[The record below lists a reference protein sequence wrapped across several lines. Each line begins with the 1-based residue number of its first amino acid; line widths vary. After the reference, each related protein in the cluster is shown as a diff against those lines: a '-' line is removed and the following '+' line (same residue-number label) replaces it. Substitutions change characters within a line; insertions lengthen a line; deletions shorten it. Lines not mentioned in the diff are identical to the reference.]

1 MRLASAA
8 TADVAVSNAEPGA
21 DGGGVW
27 LVRLMMPATVAT
39 VLAPERPATGVEMM
53 MQTAPEN
60 VHAVWGAA
68 ALAPASEPAAA
79 ATSLA
84 ATVAAVAAV
93 AAAVTSAATES
104 DVELA
109 PLVASAAL
117 AASAAGAVAAPC
129 AAVVVG

>member
-1 MRLASAA
+1 MLLCQMLNL
-8 TADVAVSNAEPGA
+8 V
-21 DGGGVW
+21 
-27 LVRLMMPATVAT
+27 LMVRLMMPATVAT

-84 ATVAAVAAV
+84 ATVAAVAAA
-93 AAAVTSAATES
+93 AAAVTLAAPES

>member
-21 DGGGVW
+21 DGGGVL
-27 LVRLMMPATVAT
+27 LVRLMLPAIVAM
-39 VLAPERPATGVEMM
+39 VLAHRPATGVEMM
-53 MQTAPEN
+53 MQTAPED
-60 VHAVWGAA
+60 VHAAWGAA

-79 ATSLA
+79 APSLA
-84 ATVAAVAAV
+84 ATVAAVADSV
-93 AAAVTSAATES
+93 KSAATENG
-104 DVELA
+104 VELA

-129 AAVVVG
+129 AVVVVG